1 MSEASTSE
9 SARVQDVMTTELHA
23 IDGLANVD
31 EAMRLMRQHG
41 VSSLVVAR
49 RDKDDEV
56 GLLEVA
62 NVAAEV
68 VAKNRPPERVSVYE
82 AMSKPVVTLPPGMLV
97 RYAVRLLV
105 ELRLTRAVV
114 VDDERDAVGMVTL
127 RDLVLAETENSST
140 RTSALSLGMARP

>member
-1 MSEASTSE
+1 MSERSASE
-9 SARVQDVMTTELHA
+9 SARVARVQDVMATDLHA

-31 EAMRLMRQHG
+31 EAMRLMREHG

-68 VAKNRPPERVSVYE
+68 VARNRPPERVSVYE
-82 AMSKPVVTLPPGMLV
+82 AMTKPVVTLPPGMLV

-114 VDDERDAVGMVTL
+114 VNDERDAVGMVTL
-127 RDLVLAETENSST
+127 RDLVLAEM
-140 RTSALSLGMARP
+140 R

>member
-1 MSEASTSE
+1 MSERSTSAG
-9 SARVQDVMTTELHA
+9 ARVRDVMATELHA

-49 RDKDDEV
+49 RDRNDEV

-68 VAKNRPPERVSVYE
+68 VARNRPPERVSVYE
-82 AMSKPVVTLPPGMLV
+82 AMTKPVVTLPPGMLV

-105 ELRLTRAVV
+105 ELGLTRAVV

-127 RDLVLAETENSST
+127 RDLVLAEMEN
-140 RTSALSLGMARP
+140 G

>member
-1 MSEASTSE
+1 MSERSARE
-9 SARVQDVMTTELHA
+9 SARVQDVMATDLHA

-31 EAMRLMRQHG
+31 EAMRLMREHG

-68 VAKNRPPERVSVYE
+68 VARNRPPGRVSVYE
-82 AMSKPVVTLPPGMLV
+82 AMTKPVVTLPPGMLV

-127 RDLVLAETENSST
+127 RDLVLAEM
-140 RTSALSLGMARP
+140 R

>member
-1 MSEASTSE
+1 MSERSASE
-9 SARVQDVMTTELHA
+9 SARVQDVMATDLHA

-31 EAMRLMRQHG
+31 EAMRLMREHG

-49 RDKDDEV
+49 RDKNDEV

-62 NVAAEV
+62 NVATEV
-68 VAKNRPPERVSVYE
+68 VARNRPPERVSVYE
-82 AMSKPVVTLPPGMLV
+82 AMTKPVVTLPPGMLV

-127 RDLVLAETENSST
+127 RDLVLAEM
-140 RTSALSLGMARP
+140 R

>member
-1 MSEASTSE
+1 MSERSASE
-9 SARVQDVMTTELHA
+9 SARVQDVMATDLHA

-31 EAMRLMRQHG
+31 EAMRLMREHG

-62 NVAAEV
+62 NVATEV
-68 VAKNRPPERVSVYE
+68 VARNRPPERVSVYE
-82 AMSKPVVTLPPGMLV
+82 AMTKPVVTLPPGMLV

-127 RDLVLAETENSST
+127 RDLVLAEM
-140 RTSALSLGMARP
+140 R

>member
-1 MSEASTSE
+1 MSERSASE
-9 SARVQDVMTTELHA
+9 GARVQDVMATDLHA

-31 EAMRLMRQHG
+31 EAMRLMREHG

-49 RDKDDEV
+49 RDKNDEV

-62 NVAAEV
+62 NVATEV
-68 VAKNRPPERVSVYE
+68 VARNRPPERVSVYE
-82 AMSKPVVTLPPGMLV
+82 AMTKPVVTLPPGMLV

-127 RDLVLAETENSST
+127 RDLVLAEM
-140 RTSALSLGMARP
+140 R

>member
-1 MSEASTSE
+1 MSERNASE
-9 SARVQDVMTTELHA
+9 GARVQDVMATELHA

-31 EAMRLMRQHG
+31 EAMRLMREHG

-68 VAKNRPPERVSVYE
+68 VARNRPPERVSVYE
-82 AMSKPVVTLPPGMLV
+82 AMAKPVVTLPPGMLV

-127 RDLVLAETENSST
+127 RDLVLAEM
-140 RTSALSLGMARP
+140 R

>member
-1 MSEASTSE
+1 MSEGSTSE
-9 SARVQDVMTTELHA
+9 NTRVQDVMTTDLHA

-31 EAMRLMRQHG
+31 EAIRLMRQHG

-105 ELRLTRAVV
+105 ELGLTRAVV
-114 VDDERDAVGMVTL
+114 VDEERDAVGMVTL
-127 RDLVLAETENSST
+127 RDLVLAE
-140 RTSALSLGMARP
+140 MP